1 MTYQSPISPGVS
13 WYEASV
19 GERPQYAALDGSRE
33 ADVAIVGGGFTG
45 LSAAF
50 HLAKAGLSVV
60 LLEQH
65 RLGDGASGRNGGQ
78 FGTGQRGWA
87 EELEEAYGYTRSKAL
102 FAMAEEAK
110 AHMHAFAA
118 EHGIDMEYM
127 PGQLSVAHKPRYV
140 KDYAAHP
147 AIMAER
153 YDYPHITFMDP
164 RETAERIGSTRYFG
178 GVRDTGTG
186 HIHPLKFLV
195 GLGKAAAKAGAAIHE
210 NTKVTAIDSASG
222 KVRLATPRGTVTAAK
237 ALVAVNAYGNGLEPV
252 SCAHVMPIGSFI
264 GATEPLP
271 PDSPVLPGGE
281 SADDS
286 RFVVRYWRKS
296 KDNRLLFGGRELYH
310 PHSAGDIEAGVRRQ
324 IAEVYPAL
332 AGAKLTHA
340 WGGFV
345 AITMARKPYV
355 REVKPGVTVIG
366 GFSGHGVMLA
376 NYTGRLYAETLV
388 GNDDKLQ
395 QLRELKMTPFP
406 GGRRFRAPMLFLAL
420 NWFAFRDRF

>member
-13 WYEASV
+13 WYEASA
-19 GERPQYAALDGSRE
+19 GDRPEYGPLDGSRR

-45 LSAAF
+45 LSAAY

-65 RLGDGASGRNGGQ
+65 RLGDGGSGRNGGQ

-87 EELEEAYGYTRSKAL
+87 EELEEAYGYTRSRAL

-110 AHMHAFAA
+110 AHMRAFAA

-127 PGQLSVAHKPRYV
+127 PGQLSVAHKRRYV

-153 YDYPHITFMDP
+153 YDYPHLTFMDA
-164 RETAERIGSTRYFG
+164 RETAERIGSTRYHG

-186 HIHPLKFLV
+186 HIHPMKFV
-195 GLGKAAAKAGAAIHE
+195 IGLGRAAARAGAVIHE
-210 NTKVTAIDSASG
+210 QTKVTAIDSGGGS
-222 KVRLATPRGTVTAAK
+222 VRLATPRGTVTATK
-237 ALVAVNAYGNGLEPV
+237 ALIAVNAYGNGIEPV

-286 RFVVRYWRKS
+286 RFVVRYWRKTR
-296 KDNRLLFGGRELYH
+296 DNRLLFGGRELYS
-310 PHSAGDIEAGVRRQ
+310 PNSVGDIAAGVLRQ
-324 IAEVYPAL
+324 IGEVYPGL
-332 AGAKLTHA
+332 AKAHLTHA

-345 AITMARKPYV
+345 GITMPRKPFV
-355 REVKPGVTVIG
+355 REVQPGVTVIG
-366 GFSGHGVMLA
+366 GFSGHGVMLS
-376 NYTGRLYAETLV
+376 NYTGRLYAETLS
-388 GNDDKLQ
+388 GNDDRLR

-406 GGRRFRAPMLFLAL
+406 GGRTLRAPILFLAL
-420 NWFAFRDRF
+420 NWFAFRVRF